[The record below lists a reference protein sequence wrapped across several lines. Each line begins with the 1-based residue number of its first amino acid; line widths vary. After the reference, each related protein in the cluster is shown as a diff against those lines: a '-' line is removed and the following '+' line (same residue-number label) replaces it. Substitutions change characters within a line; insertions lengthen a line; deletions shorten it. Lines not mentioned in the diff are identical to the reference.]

1 MLTKPVKLSVCQLMV
16 TINHSFR
23 IFLEREERHTTH
35 VQENKANKQ
44 KNHLDKT
51 QVMKLLK
58 NKNLEIKG

>member
-1 MLTKPVKLSVCQLMV
+1 MV